1 MGYPVIS
8 DSTTTPEVRPTGV
21 TVREAIVVETDYEKL
36 VPTCIDTRA
45 VKVKIEKID
54 IPVGYAAAFEGE
66 RVRKDDMHVQFGY
79 KYSDAVE
86 YVHMV
91 DGGADPGRPDRA
103 STARTSTRSPEG
115 GAMPLVD
122 RSARGRAENAA
133 RLRGH
138 PGTADPPLAQ
148 PRHGLHAH
156 RAARPDL
163 VPHQQESLPGGLRLK
178 HLGTIL
184 YAKLHGE
191 YGGIVDKVAVRIDTA
206 G

>member
-8 DSTTTPEVRPTGV
+8 DSTTTPEIRPTGV
-21 TVREAIVVETDYEKL
+21 TVREELVVETDYDKL

-91 DGGADPGRPDRA
+91 DGGEIQDGEIERHRPGHRLRARKAAPCRCRSRCSWPGARCSATSRA
-103 STARTSTRSPEG
+103 SSNARS
-115 GAMPLVD
+115 
-122 RSARGRAENAA
+122 
-133 RLRGH
+133 
-138 PGTADPPLAQ
+138 
-148 PRHGLHAH
+148 
-156 RAARPDL
+156 
-163 VPHQQESLPGGLRLK
+163 
-178 HLGTIL
+178 
-184 YAKLHGE
+184 
-191 YGGIVDKVAVRIDTA
+191 TA